1 MILWTSRICK
11 VRTILSHKIKICL
24 ALTTMKNT
32 QANLHKNNLN
42 WYLEI
47 VDFMDT
53 DLNRSICMN
62 AKPTFHF
69 QNFEILRLS

>member
-1 MILWTSRICK
+1 MILWTSRIFK
-11 VRTILSHKIKICL
+11 VRTILSHKIKICF
-24 ALTTMKNT
+24 ALTTMKNR
-32 QANLHKNNLN
+32 HKNNLN

-62 AKPTFHF
+62 AKQTFHF
-69 QNFEILRLS
+69 QNFEILKLS